1 MNNVHDLLCICV
13 CVSFHYSP
21 CVTLCVRP
29 TLNQE
34 LSNIFNELWRLDVN
48 RWTPGID
55 YTISVQVR
63 FTFSSRL
70 CTNLLFFHRHMFCE
84 TFQARAGFV
93 SQGSSVV
100 QDHAPLP
107 LFSNIN
113 ENKLRNI
120 TTFSRKGQ
128 HNTDTALHFLGLK
141 IQLTGFT
148 FFFFFFKI
156 NTDFYVC
163 RLRSTPGQL

>member
-1 MNNVHDLLCICV
+1 MVWTISMIRCAWACLSAYIM
-13 CVSFHYSP
+13 
-21 CVTLCVRP
+21 TLCVRP

-70 CTNLLFFHRHMFCE
+70 CTNLLCFHRHVFFE

-93 SQGSSVV
+93 SQGSSVA

-128 HNTDTALHFLGLK
+128 HNTDTAPHFLGLK
-141 IQLTGFT
+141 VQLTYRLHN
-148 FFFFFFKI
+148 FFI
-156 NTDFYVC
+156 FYFW
-163 RLRSTPGQL
+163 